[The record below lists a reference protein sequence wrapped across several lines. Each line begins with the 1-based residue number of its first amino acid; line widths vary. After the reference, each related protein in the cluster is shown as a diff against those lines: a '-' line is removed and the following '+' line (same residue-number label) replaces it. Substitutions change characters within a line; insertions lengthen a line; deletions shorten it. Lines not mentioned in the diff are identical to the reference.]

1 MKLIAA
7 ATAGLVIAANVAAQQ
22 PIDRIAAVID
32 QQVITLSEVDQME
45 ETRFFPRTAVSQ
57 DDYRRRILDEL
68 IAQALR
74 LRDMQRFGLQDVP
87 KDSIEPRVQEI
98 QKRFASP
105 AEFATAL
112 QHAELT
118 PDELRALVKR
128 QLQVERYIQDR
139 FAPLIFVPNEDIQ
152 KYYKTTWSQQRR
164 ERGLSIPPLPDV
176 REEIRTLLKSSSLQK
191 EIDDWTA
198 QLRARSN
205 VDILTW
211 RKE

>member
-45 ETRFFPRTAVSQ
+45 EIRFFPRTTVSQ

-87 KDSIEPRVQEI
+87 KDSIEARVQEI

-105 AEFATAL
+105 AEFAAAL

-164 ERGLSIPPLPDV
+164 ERGLSILPLSDV

>member
-45 ETRFFPRTAVSQ
+45 EIRFFPRTTVSQ

-87 KDSIEPRVQEI
+87 KDSIEARVQEI

-105 AEFATAL
+105 AEFAAAL

>member
-7 ATAGLVIAANVAAQQ
+7 ATAGLAIAANVAAQQ

-45 ETRFFPRTAVSQ
+45 EIRFFPRTTVSQ

-87 KDSIEPRVQEI
+87 KDSIEARVQEI

-105 AEFATAL
+105 AEFAAAL

>member
-1 MKLIAA
+1 MKRIAA
-7 ATAGLVIAANVAAQQ
+7 ATAGLVIAASVAAQQ
-22 PIDRIAAVID
+22 PIDRIAAVVD
-32 QQVITLSEVDQME
+32 QQVITLSEIDQME
-45 ETRFFPRTAVSQ
+45 QIRFFPRTAVSQ

-68 IAQALR
+68 VAQALR
-74 LRDMQRFGLQDVP
+74 FRYMERFGAQDVP
-87 KDSIEPRVQEI
+87 KDSIEARVQEI

-112 QHAELT
+112 QHAGLT

-128 QLQVERYIQDR
+128 ELQVESYIQER

-152 KYYKTTWSQQRR
+152 NYYNTTWSQQRR
-164 ERGLSIPPLPDV
+164 ERGLPIPPLSDV
-176 REEIRTLLKSSSLQK
+176 REEVRTLLKSSSLQK

-198 QLRARSN
+198 QLRARAN